1 MQCWALMEFIE
12 GETIRTVLNNENN
25 KEKRQEII
33 YKFDHILSQIHA
45 APCPSKLIHKQSWLD
60 QMLIQA
66 EFNLRITK

>member
-1 MQCWALMEFIE
+1 MW
-12 GETIRTVLNNENN
+12 NESD
-25 KEKRQEII
+25 KLLIKRVFHKVILRRQEII